1 MYSCTQMYWRPS
13 PLLINCWTLML
24 SQSGAGCMWNSLLPQ
39 TCQSSQWASSAVLAG
54 ALTSLQCEIMWGTW
68 AFRLHWWLGWCL
80 SDRRSVKGKHIFT
93 NRFREP
99 DFSSNSR
106 GLCEPV
112 TVHINFWGHL
122 EIITVPMR
130 ILILKLASGLTNCP
144 FCLLLTY

>member
-1 MYSCTQMYWRPS
+1 MYRCTQMYWRLS

-39 TCQSSQWASSAVLAG
+39 TCQSFQWASSAVLAG

-68 AFRLHWWLGWCL
+68 AFRLHWWLDGCL
-80 SDRRSVKGKHIFT
+80 SNRRSIKGNCIFLQT
-93 NRFREP
+93 
-99 DFSSNSR
+99 DLVSQISSNSR

-112 TVHINFWGHL
+112 TVHINSWGHL